1 MNIRLL
7 PPVSVPAQTRL
18 VNGRT
23 YSSTP
28 GNVVDVLDS
37 DAAEL
42 QSNGWIFVAP
52 SGPTASRPSGA
63 LGLYQASPGATYFDV
78 TLGKLIVYDGANW
91 RSPVDGSAV

>member
-42 QSNGWIFVAP
+42 QSNGWIFVARQGLRP
-52 SGPTASRPSGA
+52 RGQVARLVYIKLRLARLILTSHLAS
-63 LGLYQASPGATYFDV
+63 
-78 TLGKLIVYDGANW
+78 
-91 RSPVDGSAV
+91 

>member
-1 MNIRLL
+1 ML
-7 PPVSVPAQTRL
+7 PPVSVPAQTRI

-42 QSNGWIFVAP
+42 QSNGWVWICP
-52 SGPTASRPSGA
+52 SGTTSARPSTA
-63 LGLYQASPGATYFDV
+63 LGLNQATPGQQYYDTTV
-78 TLGKLIVYDGANW
+78 SKLIVYDGATW
-91 RSPVDGSAV
+91 RDPSTGGAA